1 MPELY
6 YRDSQKL
13 GQREY
18 RACIAAGVF
27 PYLPALDDFIPPE
40 QSAAGKDLGLISIP
54 AEFIV
59 GTKTRGRTNAF
70 ARNYMPLLSPASE
83 FAVKW
88 ERLCQSHLEEGIRDP
103 VKVYEYLNRFY
114 VEEGNKRVSVLKYFG
129 AVQIV
134 AQVIR
139 VMPAES
145 DTPEVQRYLE
155 FVRMSRL
162 TGIGFIEFSKK
173 ESYARF
179 LTKLGKTWDEPWTEE
194 EQRRLSSAYYT
205 FRSAFEA
212 VGGAKL
218 HITAGD
224 AFLSFMEIHEAAS
237 LPAMSTDELK
247 KAICGMWEELKLLQE
262 KPPIEVKTVPEEE
275 RKHIFILPRLTSKPL
290 RIAFFYDRDPEISL
304 WASSHEKGRLHVQQ
318 TFEGRIETTAHC
330 GLMNGDARAILEAAI
345 QEGNTVLFTTSPRLL
360 PASLQTAVSHPEV
373 TVFNCSLNQSHRYIR
388 TYFPRIHEA
397 RFILGVVAGAM
408 AGGGEIGYICD
419 YPIFGEIAGINA
431 FALGAQMVNPKARI
445 ILLWSDAEG
454 HARAKEKL
462 TARGIRLYSSQ
473 RLSRQPDGSFGV
485 NGVALVEGGETKVL
499 ASPEWK
505 WDVYYD
511 KIIGRILDGS
521 AREEYESSSKAINYY
536 WGLSSGVVDVWCADS
551 LPDGVRKLVSYIRK
565 AIADGS
571 CDPFAYPFTCQ
582 DGRIPGRQGEPLSL
596 QEIMEM
602 NYLVSNIIG
611 AIPEAGELRGYGQAT
626 LDVMGVKP

>member
-1 MPELY
+1 MPELH
-6 YRDSQKL
+6 YRDAQRL

-18 RACIAAGVF
+18 RACIAAGIF
-27 PYLPALDDFIPPE
+27 PYLPALDDFIPSE
-40 QSAAGKDLGLISIP
+40 QSAAGKDLGLVSIP
-54 AEFIV
+54 AEFIA

-129 AVQIV
+129 AVQIA

-155 FVRMSRL
+155 FVRMSSL
-162 TGIGFIEFSKK
+162 TGIGFIEFTKK

-179 LTKLGKTWDEPWTEE
+179 LTKLGKTPDEPWTEE
-194 EQRRLSSAYYT
+194 ERCRLSSAYYT

-212 VGGAKL
+212 AGGAKL
-218 HITAGD
+218 HVTTGD
-224 AFLSFMEIHEAAS
+224 AFLAFLEIHDAAS
-237 LPAMSTDELK
+237 LSGMGTDELK
-247 KAICGMWEELKLLQE
+247 KAITGMWEELKLLQE
-262 KPPIEVKTVPEEE
+262 KPTIEVKAAPEEE
-275 RKHIFILPRLTSKPL
+275 KKHAFALPRLASKPL
-290 RIAFFYDRDPEISL
+290 RIAFFYDRDPEISE
-304 WASSHEKGRLHVQQ
+304 WANNHEKGRLSVQQ
-318 TFEGRIETTAHC
+318 AFEGRIETSVYK
-330 GLMNGDARAILEAAI
+330 GLMGADARGIMEAAV
-345 QEGNTVLFTTSPRLL
+345 QEGNSVLFTTSPRLL

-373 TVFNCSLNQSHRYIR
+373 MVFNCSLNQSHRYIR
-388 TYFPRIHEA
+388 TYYPRIHEA
-397 RFILGVVAGAM
+397 RFILGAVAGAI
-408 AGGGEIGYICD
+408 ADGEEIGYICD
-419 YPIFGEIAGINA
+419 YPIYGEIAGINA
-431 FALGAQMVNPKARI
+431 FALGAQMVNPKVRI
-445 ILLWSDAEG
+445 VLVWSDAEG

-473 RLSRQPDGSFGV
+473 HLSRQPDGSFGV
-485 NGVALVEGGETKVL
+485 NGVALAEGGETRVL

-505 WDVYYD
+505 WDVYYE

-521 AREEYESSSKAINYY
+521 SREEYESSPKAINYY
-536 WGLSSGVVDVWCADS
+536 WGLSSGVVDVRCSAS

-582 DGRIPGRQGEPLSL
+582 DGRIPGRQGEQLSP

-602 NYLVSNIIG
+602 DYLVSNVIG
-611 AIPEAGELRGYGQAT
+611 SIPEAGELRGYGRAT